1 MADKQPNESIY
12 RQILNVYEDTHSVQ
26 QTAVKVGVSRNTV
39 QRVLI
44 TEDKWESGRSRDV
57 VRLAREGKTADQIAN
72 ELYLSLKCVQNYMPY
87 TRGMHEECVSANA
100 KAAILKRERMKA
112 ALEAQGS
119 KFGTIGATDG
129 ISMNEEVIQK
139 ERIDLDAMMSQF
151 GEFIKK
157 EDRPNTSVKK
167 YDPAV
172 FKLKLELVD
181 YDGSKIEY
189 TDEEKGILNKYAKMR
204 DGFVREVIV
213 PSSMSLNALNYMIQ
227 RLYGWQNSHLHSFV
241 LPEDKFNTITD
252 NGALAQW
259 KRLCGV
265 LFRLPDEDYTD
276 KYCADNYDGTK
287 SFKSWLKSKYCG
299 AELPFSVGDTYIDNQ
314 MRLDDLE
321 NACDD
326 DIMFQPI
333 TLGELREAIDIGG
346 EGDELLERL
355 SIGELLCP
363 ENELTS
369 AEEWWTKVNT
379 EIRGKQDLITQFHT
393 VCGDYLKLIESIYEL
408 RQRRITQVEMER
420 IISTNVKV
428 SQIPKTPAEELYLKN
443 KKEIEYLESHCRQM
457 LSVFEPKITPLT
469 DSILYRYDYGDGWC
483 VKVTCIEGYYIN
495 NYMDFP
501 NEQGWILM
509 IVKDKDIAEDWDF
522 YNCSDDQKI
531 TGEYVEKLR
540 KVADRKSPICLA
552 TDGIALLDDVGGIG
566 GFIDMLKTLHGEN
579 LEEAEELREWAN
591 RQGWFGRAVKVE
603 NML

>member
-1 MADKQPNESIY
+1 MAEKQPNESIY

-57 VRLAREGKTADQIAN
+57 VRLAREGKTAEQIAN

-112 ALEAQGS
+112 ALEAQES

-167 YDPAV
+167 YAPAV

-189 TDEEKGILNKYAKMR
+189 TDEEKGILNKYAKMQ
-204 DGFVREVIV
+204 DGFVREVLV

-241 LPEDKFNTITD
+241 LPADKFNTITD

-355 SIGELLCP
+355 SVGELLCP

-408 RQRRITQVEMER
+408 RQRRITQAEMER

-457 LSVFEPKITPLT
+457 LSAFEPKIPPLT
-469 DSILYRYDYGDGWC
+469 ESVLYRYDYGDGWC
-483 VKVTCIEGYYIN
+483 VKVTCVEGYYIN

-540 KVADRKSPICLA
+540 KVADRKAPICLA
-552 TDGIALLDDVGGIG
+552 ADGIALLDDVGGIG